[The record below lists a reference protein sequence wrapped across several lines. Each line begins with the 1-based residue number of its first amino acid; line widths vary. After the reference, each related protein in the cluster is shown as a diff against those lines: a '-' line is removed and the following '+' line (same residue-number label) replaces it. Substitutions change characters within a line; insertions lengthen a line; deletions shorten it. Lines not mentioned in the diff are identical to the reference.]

1 MADKPQAK
9 LDHLRVL
16 LVKQRQTS
24 NTVRF
29 EEVVHPDRH
38 LVMGT
43 QYVQKKAL
51 AMIGNPDMI
60 EVVIRPAG
68 NVE

>member
-16 LVKQRQTS
+16 LVRQRSTA
-24 NTVRF
+24 NTVLF
-29 EEVVHPDRH
+29 EEVVRPDH
-38 LVMGT
+38 LLVMGR